1 MKSFLSNFWEALRN
15 SYWFVPS
22 LMTGA
27 AILLSYAFLALDRH
41 LKFSALSGYAW
52 IYAGGASGARSVLS
66 TVASSVITV
75 AGTTFSITIATL
87 SLASSQFGPRLLR
100 GFLRDTGNQMV
111 LGTFI
116 GTFVYCLLILR
127 TIRGD
132 QTDVFVPNFSV
143 TAGVFLALA
152 SVGVLIYFI
161 NHVSASIQASH
172 VIASV
177 SKELNGAIDRLYP
190 VSMGEGDGELTP
202 SERDASALPS
212 VPVAAERSG
221 YIQSVDE
228 DKLMALAK
236 SAGGFVEILLRPGTF
251 ATQGA
256 PLARLHAAAPLPKE
270 LGEKLN
276 KAFALGPN
284 RTMTA
289 DAGFGMDQLVEVASR
304 ALSPG
309 INDPF
314 TAISCLNRIG
324 EALSRLATR
333 PVPSP
338 CRYDGDGVLRI
349 VARPLLFPE
358 MVHSAFDP
366 IRQYG
371 SGSFAVTLHL
381 LETLEV
387 VAAQATGEGNRE
399 ALRRQAGLIHDGR
412 SALSQPADREAVS
425 ERYARTMHSLSGPA
439 PQNWG
444 GGALGKEQEGER

>member
-1 MKSFLSNFWEALRN
+1 MKSFLSNFWEALRG

-22 LMTGA
+22 LMTAA
-27 AILLSYAFLALDRH
+27 AIVLSYAFLALDRR
-41 LKFSALSGYAW
+41 LNFSALTGYAW

-87 SLASSQFGPRLLR
+87 SLTSSQFGPRLLR
-100 GFLRDTGNQMV
+100 GFLRDTGNQIV

-127 TIRGD
+127 TIRGE

-143 TAGVFLALA
+143 TMGAFLALA

-161 NHVSASIQASH
+161 NHVSASIQASQ

-177 SKELNGAIDRLYP
+177 SKELNAAIDRLYP
-190 VSMGEGDGELTP
+190 AALGEGGGGP
-202 SERDASALPS
+202 GERDAPALPF
-212 VPVAAERSG
+212 VPVAARCSG
-221 YIQSVDE
+221 YVQNVDE
-228 DKLMALAK
+228 DRLMALAQA
-236 SAGGFVEILLRPGTF
+236 AGGFVEILLQPGAF
-251 ATQGA
+251 ATEGA
-256 PLARLHAAAPLPKE
+256 PLARLHAAPPLPKDWC
-270 LGEKLN
+270 EKLN
-276 KAFALGPN
+276 KAFALGPS

-314 TAISCLNRIG
+314 TAMSCLNRMG
-324 EALSRLATR
+324 EALSRLAAR
-333 PVPSP
+333 PVPSS
-338 CRYDGDGVLRI
+338 CRYDDSGILRI
-349 VARPLLFPE
+349 IARPLLFPD

-371 SGSFAVTLHL
+371 SGNLAVTLHL
-381 LETLEV
+381 LVVLEV
-387 VAAQATGEGNRE
+387 VAAQATGEENRE
-399 ALRRQAGLIHDGR
+399 ALRRQARLVHDGR
-412 SALSQPADREAVS
+412 SALSQPADRESVS
-425 ERYARTMHSLSGPA
+425 ERYARTMHSLSGSTP
-439 PQNWG
+439 P
-444 GGALGKEQEGER
+444 

>member
-1 MKSFLSNFWEALRN
+1 MKSFLSSFWEALRG

-22 LMTGA
+22 LMTAA
-27 AILLSYAFLALDRH
+27 AIVLSYGLLALDRR
-41 LKFSALSGYAW
+41 LNFSSLTGYAW
-52 IYAGGASGARSVLS
+52 IYAGSASGARSVLS

-87 SLASSQFGPRLLR
+87 SLTSSQFGPRLLR
-100 GFLRDTGNQMV
+100 GFLRDTGNQIV

-143 TAGVFLALA
+143 TMGVFLALA

-177 SKELNGAIDRLYP
+177 SKELNEAIDRLYP
-190 VSMGEGDGELTP
+190 VTLGQASGGLTP
-202 SERDASALPS
+202 SERDAPTLPP
-212 VPVAAERSG
+212 VPIAARCSG
-221 YIQSVDE
+221 YVQSVNE
-228 DKLMALAK
+228 DRLIVLAQA
-236 SAGGFVEILLRPGTF
+236 AGGFLEIMHRPGAF
-251 ATQGA
+251 ATEGA
-256 PLARLHAAAPLPKE
+256 PLAQLYAAPPLPKDFC
-270 LGEKLN
+270 EKLN
-276 KAFALGPN
+276 KAFTLGPS

-314 TAISCLNRIG
+314 TAMSCLNRMG

-338 CRYDGDGVLRI
+338 CRYDDGGVLRI
-349 VARPLLFPE
+349 AARPLLFPE
-358 MVHSAFDP
+358 MVNSAFDP

-371 SGSFAVTLHL
+371 SSSLAVTLHL
-381 LETLEV
+381 LVVLEV
-387 VAAQATGEGNRE
+387 VAAQASGEENRE
-399 ALRRQAGLIHDGR
+399 ALRRQARLVHDGR
-412 SALSQPADREAVS
+412 SALSEPADREAAS
-425 ERYARTMHSLSGPA
+425 ERYARTMGSLSGPR
-439 PQNWG
+439 PH
-444 GGALGKEQEGER
+444 

>member
-1 MKSFLSNFWEALRN
+1 MKSFLSNFWEALRG

-22 LMTGA
+22 LMTAA
-27 AILLSYAFLALDRH
+27 AIVLSYAFLALDRR
-41 LKFSALSGYAW
+41 LNFSALTGYAW

-87 SLASSQFGPRLLR
+87 SLTSSQFGPRLLR
-100 GFLRDTGNQMV
+100 GFLRDTGNQIV

-143 TAGVFLALA
+143 TMGAFLALA

-177 SKELNGAIDRLYP
+177 SKELNKAIDRLYP
-190 VSMGEGDGELTP
+190 ATLGKDSGERTP

-212 VPVAAERSG
+212 VPVVAKNSG
-221 YIQSVDE
+221 CVQGVDK
-228 DKLMALAK
+228 DKLMALAQA
-236 SAGGFVEILLRPGTF
+236 AGGFVEILLRPGAF
-251 ATQGA
+251 ATEGA
-256 PLARLHAAAPLPKE
+256 PLARLYAALPLPKDWC
-270 LGEKLN
+270 EKLN
-276 KAFALGPN
+276 KAFTLGPN

-314 TAISCLNRIG
+314 TAMSCLDRMG

-333 PVPSP
+333 PVPSL
-338 CRYDGDGVLRI
+338 CRYDDDGVLRI

-358 MVHSAFDP
+358 MVNSAFDP
-366 IRQYG
+366 LRQYA
-371 SGSFAVTLHL
+371 SGSLAVTLHL

-387 VAAQATGEGNRE
+387 VAAQATGEENRE
-399 ALRRQAGLIHDGR
+399 ALRRQARLVHDGR

-425 ERYARTMHSLSGPA
+425 ERYARTRHSLSGPEPDENKA
-439 PQNWG
+439 
-444 GGALGKEQEGER
+444 

>member
-1 MKSFLSNFWEALRN
+1 MKSFLSNFWEALRG

-22 LMTGA
+22 LMTVG
-27 AILLSYAFLALDRH
+27 AILLSYAFLALDRW

-100 GFLRDTGNQMV
+100 GFLRDTGNQVV

-127 TIRGD
+127 TIRGE

-143 TAGVFLALA
+143 TTGVFLALA

-177 SKELNGAIDRLYP
+177 SKELNQAIDRLYP
-190 VSMGEGDGELTP
+190 VSLGEGSGDLTP
-202 SERDASALPS
+202 SEFDASALPS
-212 VPVAAERSG
+212 VPVAATRSG
-221 YIQSVDE
+221 YVQDVDE
-228 DKLMALAK
+228 DPLVALAR
-236 SAGGFVEILLRPGTF
+236 SAGGFVEILTRPGAF

-256 PLARLHAAAPLPKE
+256 PLARLHAAPPLPK
-270 LGEKLN
+270 GFCGKLN
-276 KAFALGPN
+276 KAFTLGPN
-284 RTMTA
+284 RTMAA

-314 TAISCLNRIG
+314 TAMSCLNRIG
-324 EALSRLATR
+324 DALARLAAR
-333 PVPSP
+333 PVPSS
-338 CRYDGDGVLRI
+338 CRYDNEGVLRI
-349 VARPLLFPE
+349 IARPLRFPE

-371 SGSFAVTLHL
+371 SSSLAVTLHL

-387 VAAQATGEGNRE
+387 VAVQASGEENRE
-399 ALRRQAGLIHDGR
+399 ALRRQAGLVHDGR
-412 SALSQPADREAVS
+412 SALSQLADREAVS
-425 ERYARTMHSLSGPA
+425 ERYARTMHSLGGPT
-439 PQNWG
+439 PHRKQG
-444 GGALGKEQEGER
+444 ELTGEALRF

>member
-1 MKSFLSNFWEALRN
+1 MKSFLSNFWEALRG

-22 LMTGA
+22 VMTAA
-27 AILLSYAFLALDRH
+27 AIVLSYAFLALDRR
-41 LKFSALSGYAW
+41 LDFSALTGYAW

-87 SLASSQFGPRLLR
+87 SLTSSQFGPRLLR
-100 GFLRDTGNQMV
+100 GFLRDTGNQIV

-143 TAGVFLALA
+143 TMGVFLALA

-161 NHVSASIQASH
+161 NHVSASIQASE
-172 VIASV
+172 VIKSV
-177 SKELNGAIDRLYP
+177 SVELNHAIDRLYP
-190 VSMGEGDGELTP
+190 VTLGEGSGELTP

-212 VPVAAERSG
+212 QKIVANRSG

-228 DKLMALAK
+228 DRLMALAQ
-236 SAGGFVEILLRPGTF
+236 SVGGFLEIVNRPGAF
-251 ATQGA
+251 ATEGA
-256 PLARLHAAAPLPKE
+256 PLARLHAAPPLPKDFCE
-270 LGEKLN
+270 MLN
-276 KAFALGPN
+276 KAFTLGPN
-284 RTMTA
+284 RTMTS

-333 PVPSP
+333 PVPSA
-338 CRYDGDGVLRI
+338 CRYDDDGVLRI
-349 VARPLLFPE
+349 VACPLLFPE
-358 MVHSAFDP
+358 MVNSAFDP

-371 SGSFAVTLHL
+371 SSSLAVTLHL
-381 LETLEV
+381 LYVLDV
-387 VAAQATGEGNRE
+387 VAAQANGEENRE
-399 ALRRQAGLIHDGR
+399 ALRRQARLVHDGR
-412 SALSQPADREAVS
+412 SALSEPADREAVS
-425 ERYARTMHSLSGPA
+425 ERYARTMHSLSGPE
-439 PQNWG
+439 PDEN
-444 GGALGKEQEGER
+444 ET

>member
-1 MKSFLSNFWEALRN
+1 MKSFFFNFWEALRG

-22 LMTGA
+22 LMTMGA
-27 AILLSYAFLALDRH
+27 IALSYAFLALDQR
-41 LKFSALSGYAW
+41 LNVSSLRGYSW

-100 GFLRDTGNQMV
+100 GFLRDTGNQVV

-127 TIRGD
+127 TIRGE

-143 TAGVFLALA
+143 TCGVFLALA

-177 SKELNGAIDRLYP
+177 TGELNEAIDWLYP
-190 VSMGEGDGELTP
+190 ATLGEGDPTL
-202 SERDASALPS
+202 SEQDVRPLPS
-212 VPVAAERSG
+212 HAIPAECSG
-221 YIQSVDE
+221 YVQTIDE
-228 DKLMALAK
+228 DRVMALAR
-236 SAGGFVEILLRPGTF
+236 AADGFLEIRRRPGTF
-251 ATQGA
+251 ATQGS
-256 PLARLHAAAPLPKE
+256 PLALLYADLPLPKDFCRDM
-270 LGEKLN
+270 N
-276 KAFALGPN
+276 KAFVLGTT
-284 RTMTA
+284 RTMA
-289 DAGFGMDQLVEVASR
+289 YDAGFGIDQLVEVASR

-314 TAISCLNRIG
+314 TAMSCLNRLG
-324 EALSRLATR
+324 EALSRLAAR

-338 CRYDGDGVLRI
+338 CRYDRGVLRLI
-349 VARPLLFPE
+349 TRRLSFPE
-358 MVHSAFDP
+358 MVSSAFDP

-371 SGSFAVTLHL
+371 STSFAVTLHL

-387 VAAQATGEGNRE
+387 IAARTASEVNRE
-399 ALRRQAGLIHDGR
+399 ALRRQARLIHDGR
-412 SALSQPADREAVS
+412 SALSEPEDRQTVS
-425 ERYARTMHSLSGPA
+425 DRYDHTMRHLSGA
-439 PQNWG
+439 VR
-444 GGALGKEQEGER
+444 K